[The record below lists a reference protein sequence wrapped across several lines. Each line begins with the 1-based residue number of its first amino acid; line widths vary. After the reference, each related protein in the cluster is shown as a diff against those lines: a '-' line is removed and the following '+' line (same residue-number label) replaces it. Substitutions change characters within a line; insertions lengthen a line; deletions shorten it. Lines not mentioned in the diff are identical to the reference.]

1 MNEIK
6 IRDVRIVET
15 QALLSPDEMAMQY
28 PVTEKAAQTVMIG
41 REEVQRILRR
51 EDDRFLVVIGPCS
64 IHDLESAIEYAK
76 RLAELRAKYADRM
89 CIVMRVYFEKPRTT
103 VGWRGLIMDPGLDG
117 TADIPRGLRLAR
129 DLLVKVNEMG
139 LPCGSEMLDP
149 IVPQYTSDLVSWASI
164 GARTTE
170 SQTHREMA
178 SGLSMP
184 VGFKNAT
191 DGDVQI
197 AVNAIVSSRQS
208 HSFIGITRE
217 GSACIMQTLGNP
229 DSHLILRGGKTG
241 TNYDRASV
249 ENTASLLKKAGIRPS
264 IIVDCSHG
272 NSKKKPENQIGV
284 LNEIIRMR
292 NDGENPLP
300 HLCGCMIESFLET
313 GCQSITADPAELKK
327 GLSITDPCLGW
338 EMTESALGEAYKLLG
353 ETFSSVISKKEKGD
367 MSELTV
373 YTDGGCSGNPGPGGW
388 GYVIVEGRV
397 DPELGPADPE
407 CETIGSGG
415 ERETT
420 NNRMEL
426 TAVIEALGKIKTQ
439 QQWVGLPISVYT
451 DSQYVQK
458 GISQWI
464 TGWKRN
470 GWKTASKDPV
480 KNRDLWMALD
490 TLVTEFTI
498 RWVWVKGHAGVH
510 YNEVCDQLTQEEIEK
525 NR

>member
-6 IRDVRIVET
+6 IRDVRILET
-15 QALLSPDEMAMQY
+15 QALDSPDEMALLY
-28 PVTEKAAQTVMIG
+28 PVSEKAAQTVMTG
-41 REEVQRILRR
+41 REEIQRILRR
-51 EDDRFLVVIGPCS
+51 EDNRFLVVIGPCS
-64 IHDLESAIEYAK
+64 IHDSESAIEYAQ
-76 RLAELRAKYADRM
+76 RLAELRVKYADRM

-117 TADIPRGLRLAR
+117 TADIPRGLRIAR
-129 DLLVKVNEMG
+129 DLLIKVNEMG

-149 IVPQYTSDLVSWASI
+149 IVPQYTADLVSWASI

-191 DGDVQI
+191 DGDIQI

-229 DSHLILRGGKTG
+229 DSHLILRGGKKG
-241 TNYDRASV
+241 TNYDRDSV
-249 ENTASLLKKAGIRPS
+249 ETSVTLLKKAGIRPS

-272 NSKKKPENQIGV
+272 NSHKMPEKQIDV
-284 LNEIIRMR
+284 LMETIRLR
-292 NDGENPLP
+292 NAATNPLLP
-300 HLCGCMIESFLET
+300 LCGCMVESFLET
-313 GCQSITADPAELKK
+313 GCQAIPADPVDLKK
-327 GLSITDPCLGW
+327 GLSITDACLGW
-338 EMTESALGEAYKLLG
+338 DMTERALAEAYTLLG
-353 ETFSSVISKKEKGD
+353 EQFSSDTLKREKTD

-388 GYVIVEGRV
+388 GYVIVEGK
-397 DPELGPADPE
+397 ADPALSHTDAGV
-407 CETIGSGG
+407 ETVGSGG
-415 ERETT
+415 EKETT

-426 TAVIEALGKIKTQ
+426 TAVIESLKKIQTQ
-439 QQWVGLPISVYT
+439 QVWSGLPVSVYT

-458 GISQWI
+458 GITQWI

-470 GWKTASKDPV
+470 GWKTAAKDPV
-480 KNRDLWMALD
+480 KNRDLWITLDAL
-490 TLVTEFTI
+490 VEEFTV
-498 RWVWVKGHAGVH
+498 RWVWVKGHAGIH
-510 YNEVCDQLTQEEIEK
+510 YNEVCDQLTQEEIGK
-525 NR
+525 NK